1 MMSHKPCT
9 SDLATQLHETQ
20 GARKARLL
28 LVLPIVPWPIRLN
41 GISLRFSPIVDYLA
55 QRYELDL
62 LVLADEPAALPP
74 DGQLERCHSLVV
86 IKVPIS
92 SLPAWL
98 RRIKTAFLTLAPWGA
113 PHRRLRYAQR
123 RLERAVLGYLNDR
136 SYPVIIWATHHLEIA
151 CRIRRRYSETRCVID
166 LIDSPTLFS
175 LRDASTNLVL
185 RTLTKYNGW
194 KWRRLERK
202 ARQVFDATIYVSS
215 VDACTVGRD
224 DLARVHVV
232 PNGIFHADAPLLAK
246 ASASNKVIGFLG
258 DMSYPP
264 NISAALRLAERIFP
278 RIRST
283 LEAATLLI
291 IGRDPVPSIRR
302 LDGAAISI
310 TGTVENIWPHIAS
323 ANIFVFPMFEGSGLQ
338 NKILEAMYAGVPIVT
353 TSIAATSIGATSGK
367 QLLVAESDDE
377 IAAQAIKL
385 LSDLAY
391 ANRLAEEA
399 RTFVM
404 REFSWP
410 AILPRYAAIV
420 GSGISTD

>member
-1 MMSHKPCT
+1 
-9 SDLATQLHETQ
+9 
-20 GARKARLL
+20 L
-28 LVLPIVPWPIRLN
+28 LVLPIVPWAAIRLN
-41 GISLRFSPIVDYLA
+41 GISLRYAPIVDYLA

-62 LVLADEPAALPP
+62 LVLADENATVQPNGP
-74 DGQLERCHSLVV
+74 LEECHSLVV

-98 RRIKTAFLTLAPWGA
+98 RRIRTVLVTLAPWGA
-113 PHRRLRYAQR
+113 PHGRLRYAQR
-123 RLERAVLGYLNDR
+123 RLERAVLDYLNDR

-151 CRIRRRYSETRCVID
+151 CRIRRRYPETRCVID

-175 LRDASTNLVL
+175 SRDASTDPIF
-185 RTLTKYNGW
+185 RTLAKYMTW

-202 ARQVFDATIYVSS
+202 ARQAFDAAIYVSS
-215 VDACTVGRD
+215 VDARTVDTD
-224 DLARVHVV
+224 DMARVHVV
-232 PNGIFHADAPLLAK
+232 PNGIFHADAPTLAK

-283 LEAATLLI
+283 LGDATLLI
-291 IGRDPVPSIRR
+291 IGRDPAPSIRR
-302 LDGAAISI
+302 LNGAAISV

-323 ANIFVFPMFEGSGLQ
+323 ANIFVFPMFEGAGLQ

-353 TSIAATSIGATSGK
+353 TSIAAASIGATSGE
-367 QLLVAESDDE
+367 QLLVAESDGE

-385 LSDLAY
+385 LSDPACANKLADEGR
-391 ANRLAEEA
+391 A
-399 RTFVM
+399 FVM

-420 GSGISTD
+420 GGRIPSD